1 MLSLPILLK
10 AFLSI
15 LILFSGSWFIGQLV
29 FYRRITMKG
38 LNVQLVFEQS
48 LLGLLMIVSLFAIY
62 QTGFKTILL
71 PIPLV
76 LLAFF
81 PGKKTISIPASLV
94 SRWSLLVALVI
105 ASLFYFIYY
114 GQSFVD
120 LNSNVLKYSSG
131 DISFYARLGDY
142 LNDLGRENS
151 SI

>member
-15 LILFSGSWFIGQLV
+15 LTLFAGSWFTGQLV

-81 PGKKTISIPASLV
+81 PGNKTISTPSSLV
-94 SRWSLLVALVI
+94 RSTPVA
-105 ASLFYFIYY
+105 
-114 GQSFVD
+114 
-120 LNSNVLKYSSG
+120 
-131 DISFYARLGDY
+131 AR
-142 LNDLGRENS
+142 
-151 SI
+151 